1 MKILSKARLTIPAG
15 TPLVLSDDQFNAR
28 SHQVVMRGGQIIA
41 SVSMEF
47 KAGEEI
53 EVVGDMPKAVPES
66 LYEQLDDDLKDEA
79 TDGKPAKPNR
89 ARRSAQIDAA
99 ASGAAKTNVD
109 DATGSADTTG
119 SESGDQNNTDQ

>member
-1 MKILSKARLTIPAG
+1 MKILTTARLTIPSG

-66 LYEQLDDDLKDEA
+66 LYEQMDDTAVAEKN
-79 TDGKPAKPNR
+79 PNR
-89 ARRSAQIDAA
+89 ARNKPALAEFTRD
-99 ASGAAKTNVD
+99 K
-109 DATGSADTTG
+109 
-119 SESGDQNNTDQ
+119 